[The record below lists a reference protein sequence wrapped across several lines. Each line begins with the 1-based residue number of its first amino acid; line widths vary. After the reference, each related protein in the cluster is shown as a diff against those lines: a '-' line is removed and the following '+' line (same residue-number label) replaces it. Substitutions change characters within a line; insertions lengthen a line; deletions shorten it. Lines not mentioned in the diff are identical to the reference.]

1 MTLTIKQDMYKD
13 LTEVK
18 KILSQRYLFDLYI
31 LLENN
36 KVLSLEDIQ
45 KHFSDKTPEMLLMDL
60 GALECLGFIMVKLG
74 NPLKFICVRMDDG
87 LYRYNRR
94 FPRENNKENN
104 K

>member
-1 MTLTIKQDMYKD
+1 MVLTIKQDMYKD

-18 KILSQRYLFDLYI
+18 QILSQKYLFDLYI

-36 KVLSLEDIQ
+36 KILSLKDIQ

-60 GALECLGFIMVKLG
+60 GALECLGFIMIKLG

-87 LYRYNRR
+87 LERYKRR
-94 FPRENNKENN
+94 FPSENIK